1 MSPNGPRLCA
11 FLCLTLIVNQSPWLQ
26 LGLLNPQNI
35 STGRS
40 LSVYL
45 LLSVPVVLAYLLNLL
60 LLRLRLMDF
69 TGGSDGK
76 ESACNAGDS
85 GSALGWRRSPGEGMA
100 THSSVLAWRIPWT
113 EEPGGY
119 SPHGRKESDT
129 TEQAKLH
136 FHRQI

>member
-76 ESACNAGDS
+76 ESACNAGDPGSILGS
-85 GSALGWRRSPGEGMA
+85 GRPLEKEMA
-100 THSSVLAWRIPWT
+100 THSSILVWRVLWT
-113 EEPGGY
+113 EEPGGLQ
-119 SPHGRKESDT
+119 SMGSQRVGHK
-129 TEQAKLH
+129 
-136 FHRQI
+136 

>member
-1 MSPNGPRLCA
+1 MYVTKWSQTVCFSM
-11 FLCLTLIVNQSPWLQ
+11 FLCLTLIVNLSPWLQ
-26 LGLLNPQNI
+26 LELLNPQNT

-76 ESACNAGDS
+76 ESACNAGDPGSILGS
-85 GSALGWRRSPGEGMA
+85 GKSPGEGNGNPLQYSYLE
-100 THSSVLAWRIPWT
+100 SSMDRGAWRAT
-113 EEPGGY
+113 V
-119 SPHGRKESDT
+119 HGVAKSRAQLSD
-129 TEQAKLH
+129 
-136 FHRQI
+136 

>member
-1 MSPNGPRLCA
+1 MSPNGPRLCFSM
-11 FLCLTLIVNQSPWLQ
+11 FLCLTLIVNLSPWLQ

-69 TGGSDGK
+69 TGSSDGK
-76 ESACNAGDS
+76 ESACNAGDPGSILGS
-85 GSALGWRRSPGEGMA
+85 GKSPGEGNGNPLQYSYLE
-100 THSSVLAWRIPWT
+100 SSMDRGAWRST
-113 EEPGGY
+113 V
-119 SPHGRKESDT
+119 HGVAKSRAQLSD
-129 TEQAKLH
+129 
-136 FHRQI
+136 